1 MIKKIRTSVFET
13 NSSSVHSL
21 VLQTEKEFNDSYF
34 WRDYMCISYDEMKK
48 LHPDLDNREF
58 EGWFEQVLMSD
69 KELEEVGEYDFDL
82 SDDDNYYYRV
92 FPAKWV
98 VKNYSNCDLEV
109 KNKNNMVAVSMYIYE

>member
-34 WRDYMCISYDEMKK
+34 WEDYMCISYDEIKK

-58 EGWFEQVLMSD
+58 EEWFEQVLMSD

-82 SDDDNYYYRV
+82 SDDDDYYYRV

-98 VKNYSNCDLEV
+98 VKNYNNCDLEV
-109 KNKNNMVAVSMYIYE
+109 KNKNNMVAVSIYIYE